1 MVASGQMTCSI
12 YRSIR
17 LLPKLFL
24 FISLTLL
31 YIPEAECQ
39 NVLSL
44 AETKHSC
51 MALKADIGEGC
62 VCKQTKRYGQPEC
75 CCMGLEVVRL
85 PANLALDVGY
95 LYLHNTSI
103 SEITSNFFDSYPS
116 IRELEIDN
124 SRFLEHIDGFSF
136 TVLPKLRKLSV
147 VRCPNLSEIS
157 GKLLVNNTRIQTVI
171 LKNNGLRTMPSLRM
185 TDFHHVLVDRIDL
198 SQNQIKFIGDS
209 KVRNVRARTVV
220 LSENNLLEI
229 SGYAFTES
237 QFLKL
242 KLNNNPNLR
251 SLSVDAFKNMAGL
264 QTLDLS
270 HTAISTLPINGLKKL
285 KTLVLNNVP
294 TLKSLPSI
302 LSFTD
307 LETAHFTYP
316 HHCCLFKYVDDVTM
330 NDNGKYQRNA
340 KEIHKRICEKRE
352 QQELARRRKR
362 DTSGVDFLE
371 MLLKEWTDNSTY
383 TGPDDNDDDEL
394 PPFTEIGAEPCQ
406 SIGEEVQKYY
416 SNITCYPQPDA
427 LNPCENIVGYPF
439 LRVAIWIVCFAAIVG
454 NIVVWILLGI
464 VYEKRMR
471 IHYLYMINMSV
482 ADMFTGVYLAVLAIA
497 DAKMSDEYYRHA
509 VWWQT
514 GWGCRAAGFL
524 AVFASELGIIS
535 MFLIA
540 FEMSYNTRQSFRGRR
555 LSPKVGVLLMIGGWL
570 FAIVMAILPWF
581 GVSSYSES
589 SVCLPLKATT
599 MFDKSYLIFGLSFN
613 FLAFTAMALS
623 YGFIV
628 KMLKENETREEDRA
642 LITKMTVLVV
652 TDLICWFPTLFFGF
666 TATIGFPLLS
676 LSSAKFVLVFF
687 FPINAFANPFLYVF
701 FTEVIQHRVRSK
713 TIPVIRRIT
722 TGPLNAASSLSNF
735 YHSQPPGAH
744 RRSRDEQASPSGM
757 HLAVTQV
764 CQTTSLNSTPRGS
777 NVSSRASDAML
788 FDYERRASASPRVSF
803 DIPISPT
810 TPRSDRKNRIS
821 LLKRIV
827 SSVPEVSDLSEHSSE
842 SHHEH
847 VPHPRRKLRSSLNR
861 ILALGRRQEGSAD
874 SGRGSIASSSGSR
887 DQNERVSLTSNT
899 SSILSPLL
907 SLPFNQGSSTNPNN
921 LILPPES
928 PASKNRRKST
938 PAIPL
943 LVVSDCS

>member
-1 MVASGQMTCSI
+1 MTCST
-12 YRSIR
+12 YRSI
-17 LLPKLFL
+17 LPPICFLFL
-24 FISLTLL
+24 LITLQ
-31 YIPEAECQ
+31 IPQFQCQ
-39 NVLSL
+39 NALSL

-51 MALKADIGEGC
+51 MALKADIGGGGC
-62 VCKQTKRYGQPEC
+62 VCKKTKRYKQPEC
-75 CCMGLEVVRL
+75 CCMGWEVSQL
-85 PANLALDVGY
+85 PDDLIADVGY

-103 SEITSNFFDSYPS
+103 TEITPNFFDDYPS

-124 SRFLEHIDGFSF
+124 SVHLEHIDGVSF

-147 VRCPNLSEIS
+147 VRCPNLREIS
-157 GKLLVNNTRIQTVI
+157 GKLLVNNTKIQTVI

-185 TDFHHVLVDRIDL
+185 TDSHHVTVDRIDL
-198 SQNQIKFIGDS
+198 SQNKIKFIGDS
-209 KVRNVRARTVV
+209 KVRNVRARTLV

-242 KLNNNPNLR
+242 RLNNNPNLR
-251 SLSVDAFKNMAGL
+251 SLSVDTFKNMGGL

-270 HTAISTLPINGLKKL
+270 HTSISTLPINGLKKL

-294 TLKSLPSI
+294 TLKRLPSV
-302 LSFTD
+302 LSFTE

-352 QQELARRRKR
+352 QQKMSRRKKR
-362 DTSGVDFLE
+362 ETKVDFLE
-371 MLLKEWTDNSTY
+371 MLLREWTDNSTY
-383 TGPDDNDDDEL
+383 TGPDDADEDEL

-439 LRVAIWIVCFAAIVG
+439 LRIAVWVVCLAAIVG
-454 NIVVWILLGI
+454 NIIVWVLLGI

-471 IHYLYMINMSV
+471 MHYLYMINMSV

-570 FAIVMAILPWF
+570 FAIIMAILPWF

-599 MFDKSYLIFGLSFN
+599 MFDKGYLIFGLSFN
-613 FLAFTAMALS
+613 FLAFVAMALS

-713 TIPVIRRIT
+713 TLPVIRRIT

-757 HLAVTQV
+757 HLAVTQ
-764 CQTTSLNSTPRGS
+764 TTSLNSTPRGS

-788 FDYERRASASPRVSF
+788 FDYDRRGSASPRVSF

-821 LLKRIV
+821 FLKRIV

-874 SGRGSIASSSGSR
+874 SGRGSIASSAESR

-899 SSILSPLL
+899 SSLLSPLL
-907 SLPFNQGSSTNPNN
+907 SLPFTHTNPNN

-928 PASKNRRKST
+928 NKNRRKST

>member
-1 MVASGQMTCSI
+1 MTCST
-12 YRSIR
+12 YRSIQLFSN
-17 LLPKLFL
+17 LLI
-24 FISLTLL
+24 FILIIL
-31 YIPEAECQ
+31 YLQTIECQ
-39 NVLSL
+39 NALSL
-44 AETKHSC
+44 AQTKHSC
-51 MALKADIGEGC
+51 MALKAEDGEGC
-62 VCKQTKRYGQPEC
+62 TCKQTKRYGQPEC
-75 CCMGLEVVRL
+75 CCMGLIVSQL
-85 PANLALDVGY
+85 PTNLTADVGY

-103 SEITSNFFDSYPS
+103 SVITPNFFDKFPS

-124 SRFLEHIDGFSF
+124 SAHLEHIDGSSLS
-136 TVLPKLRKLSV
+136 VLSKLRKLSV
-147 VRCPNLSEIS
+147 VKCPNLREIS
-157 GKLLVNNTRIQTVI
+157 GKLLVNNTRIQNVI
-171 LKNNGLRTMPSLRM
+171 LKNNGLATMPSLRM
-185 TDFHHVLVDRIDL
+185 TDAHHVLLDRIDL
-198 SQNQIKFIGDS
+198 SGNKIKFISDS
-209 KVRNVRARTVV
+209 KVRNVKARTVV
-220 LSENNLLEI
+220 LSENKLIEI

-242 KLNNNPNLR
+242 KLNNNPDLR

-270 HTAISTLPINGLKKL
+270 HTSIDTLPINGLKKL
-285 KTLVLNNVP
+285 KTLILNDVP
-294 TLKSLPSI
+294 TLKSLPSV

-340 KEIHKRICEKRE
+340 KEIHKRICDKRE
-352 QQELARRRKR
+352 QQKVARRRKR
-362 DTSGVDFLE
+362 ETSGIDFLD

-383 TGPDDNDDDEL
+383 TGPDDADDDEL
-394 PPFTEIGAEPCQ
+394 PPFVEIGAEPCQ

-439 LRVAIWIVCFAAIVG
+439 LRIAVWVVCLAAIVG
-454 NIVVWILLGI
+454 NIIVWALLGI

-471 IHYLYMINMSV
+471 MHYLYMINMSV
-482 ADMFTGVYLAVLAIA
+482 ADMVTGIYLAVLAIA

-570 FAIVMAILPWF
+570 FAIIMAILPWF
-581 GVSSYSES
+581 DVSSYSES
-589 SVCLPLKATT
+589 SVCLPLRAATI
-599 MFDKSYLIFGLSFN
+599 FDKSYLIFGLSFN
-613 FLAFTAMALS
+613 FLAFAAMALS

-713 TIPVIRRIT
+713 TLPVIRRIT

-744 RRSRDEQASPSGM
+744 RRSRDEPTSPSGM
-757 HLAVTQV
+757 HLAVT
-764 CQTTSLNSTPRGS
+764 QTTSLNSTPRGS
-777 NVSSRASDAML
+777 DVSRASDGML
-788 FDYERRASASPRVSF
+788 FDYDRRASASPRVSF

-827 SSVPEVSDLSEHSSE
+827 SSIPEVSDLSEHSSE

-874 SGRGSIASSSGSR
+874 SGRGSIASSAGSR
-887 DQNERVSLTSNT
+887 DQNERVSLTSNA

-907 SLPFNQGSSTNPNN
+907 SPTNSNI
-921 LILPPES
+921 LILPPE
-928 PASKNRRKST
+928 PSKNRRKST

>member
-1 MVASGQMTCSI
+1 MTCSTT
-12 YRSIR
+12 YRSI
-17 LLPKLFL
+17 LL
-24 FISLTLL
+24 SLLALL
-31 YIPEAECQ
+31 ALLEPSRCQ
-39 NVLSL
+39 NALNL

-51 MALKADIGEGC
+51 MALKNELGDGC
-62 VCKQTKRYGQPEC
+62 ICKQTKRHGQPEC
-75 CCMGLEVVRL
+75 CCMGLEVTQL
-85 PANLALDVGY
+85 PSNLTADMGY

-103 SEITSNFFDSYPS
+103 SEITQNYFDGYPA
-116 IRELEIDN
+116 IRELEIGD
-124 SRFLEHIDGFSF
+124 SSSLEHFDGSSL
-136 TVLPKLRKLSV
+136 TVLAKLRKLSV
-147 VRCPNLSEIS
+147 VKCPNLREIS

-185 TDFHHVLVDRIDL
+185 TEAHHVLVDRIDL
-198 SQNQIKFIGDS
+198 SGNKIKFIGDS

-220 LSENNLLEI
+220 LSENNLHEI

-242 KLNNNPNLR
+242 KLNNNKNLR
-251 SLSVDAFKNMAGL
+251 SISADAFKNMVGL

-270 HTAISTLPINGLKKL
+270 HTSISTLPINGLKNL
-285 KTLVLNNVP
+285 KTLVLTNVP
-294 TLKSLPSI
+294 TLKRLPSV
-302 LSFTD
+302 LAFTD

-316 HHCCLFKYVDDVTM
+316 HHCCLFKYVDDVTL

-352 QQELARRRKR
+352 QQKAARRKKR
-362 DTSGVDFLE
+362 ESTFLE
-371 MLLKEWTDNSTY
+371 MLLREWTDNSTY
-383 TGPDDNDDDEL
+383 TGPDEQDDDEL

-406 SIGEEVQKYY
+406 SVGEEVQRYY
-416 SNITCYPQPDA
+416 SNITCYPKPDA

-439 LRVAIWIVCFAAIVG
+439 LRIAIWIVCFAAIFG
-454 NIVVWILLGI
+454 NIIVWVLLGI

-471 IHYLYMINMSV
+471 MHYLYMINMSV
-482 ADMFTGVYLAVLAIA
+482 ADMITGVYLAVLAIA

-555 LSPKVGVLLMIGGWL
+555 LNPRVGVLLMVGGWL

-581 GVSSYSES
+581 GISSYSES

-613 FLAFTAMALS
+613 FLAFVAMALS

-713 TIPVIRRIT
+713 TLPVIRRIT

-744 RRSRDEQASPSGM
+744 RRSRDDQASPSSGM
-757 HLAVTQV
+757 HLAVT
-764 CQTTSLNSTPRGS
+764 QTTSLNSTPRGS

-788 FDYERRASASPRVSF
+788 FDYGERSGSASPRVSF

-821 LLKRIV
+821 LLRRFV
-827 SSVPEVSDLSEHSSE
+827 SAIPEVSDLSEHSSE

-847 VPHPRRKLRSSLNR
+847 VPHPRRKLRTSLNR
-861 ILALGRRQEGSAD
+861 ILAMGRRQDGSTD
-874 SGRGSIASSSGSR
+874 SGRGSLASSAGSR

-899 SSILSPLL
+899 SSLLSPLL
-907 SLPFNQGSSTNPNN
+907 SIGLPSLSTSNPNK
-921 LILPPES
+921 LILPPDS
-928 PASKNRRKST
+928 SKNRRKST